1 MKEIAEAQEDLRNI
15 QRAVDKVNMD
25 DDAIDEGI
33 AFDKQYPELREMMD
47 NWTTVNQNMID
58 NMEFSGIISKKRA
71 ETLRNIKDYVPW
83 YRIQDDAKDV
93 HSAQGVRSFT
103 NVGREKTFKEGTTE
117 LEIDDIVDNMIHNV
131 MMLTRNSMRNYA
143 ANRVALEYADR
154 NEKGKLQVFPT
165 EDREKGIFN
174 ILANGRRINIR
185 IADPLLAESV
195 MGLENIQIPMEGI
208 MRYFANGLRWSVT
221 INPVFQVKQLF
232 MDAPTA
238 ALVTGVKNPFALWSG
253 VFGGFIRALKPTDPI
268 VDLLKSYGIGGY
280 RSSSRTPEHEL
291 KQEIGILNKNYF
303 DKAIKILDQ
312 ISDASD
318 YSQRVSIYK
327 RVLEETKSDDFPE
340 GDMMQAIVQAN
351 NIIDFQKKGSGK
363 TAQFLTRTVS
373 FMNAYAQQIDVLAQ
387 ALSGKGLKGL
397 KRRKA
402 YERLAITGGL
412 LAGVT
417 MLYCMA
423 VGADD
428 EYQKMDDQTKIRN
441 FVIPKSLTSK
451 IGMDHAVMLPMSTS
465 AAFFFKAVPE
475 MLYNKIM
482 NQGTKNHVDNTRLR
496 VALGRAAVD
505 SLLGPTPFPTG
516 IKPFAEIGLN
526 YSFFTGGTV
535 TPKGMEKLDPSRQY
549 TNTTSEL
556 GKIISK
562 LSGRVLN
569 PIEADHVMRGL
580 GGTIAAVAMWGSNL
594 FSGDRPEAEA
604 KANPLYG
611 SFIAADVPRG
621 REDIFYDL
629 QERADRAM
637 ETYKDLQRKQHPKEA
652 KAWFD
657 ENKDL
662 IIASGFT
669 TAASTSLKSINAEI
683 RRLSDVPAEK
693 MSAEEKRK
701 EINYYKNKKNDILE
715 QTIKFR
721 LKAGL

>member
-1 MKEIAEAQEDLRNI
+1 
-15 QRAVDKVNMD
+15 
-25 DDAIDEGI
+25 
-33 AFDKQYPELREMMD
+33 
-47 NWTTVNQNMID
+47 
-58 NMEFSGIISKKRA
+58 
-71 ETLRNIKDYVPW
+71 
-83 YRIQDDAKDV
+83 
-93 HSAQGVRSFT
+93 
-103 NVGREKTFKEGTTE
+103 
-117 LEIDDIVDNMIHNV
+117 
-131 MMLTRNSMRNYA
+131 
-143 ANRVALEYADR
+143 
-154 NEKGKLQVFPT
+154 
-165 EDREKGIFN
+165 
-174 ILANGRRINIR
+174 
-185 IADPLLAESV
+185 
-195 MGLENIQIPMEGI
+195 
-208 MRYFANGLRWSVT
+208 
-221 INPVFQVKQLF
+221 

-238 ALVTGVKNPFALWSG
+238 ALVTGVKNPFALWAG

-303 DKAIKILDQ
+303 FRAIKILDQ

-327 RVLEETKSDDFPE
+327 RVLAET
-340 GDMMQAIVQAN
+340 GDQMQAIIQAN
-351 NIIDFQKKGSGK
+351 NVIDFQKKGSGA
-363 TAQFLTRTVS
+363 TAQLLTRTVS

-397 KRRKA
+397 KRRQA
-402 YERLAITGGL
+402 YTRLAITGGL
-412 LAGVT
+412 LASVSL
-417 MLYCMA
+417 LYCMA
-423 VGADD
+423 VGDDD
-428 EYQKMDDQTKIRN
+428 EYQKMDDQTKMRN
-441 FVIPKSLTSK
+441 FVIPKSLTST
-451 IGMDHAVMLPMSTS
+451 IGMDHAIMLPMSTS

-475 MLYNKIM
+475 MLYNKIV
-482 NQGTKNHVDNTRLR
+482 NQGTKNHVDMTRLTT
-496 VALGRAAVD
+496 ALRKAAVD

-516 IKPFAEIGLN
+516 AKPFVEIGLN
-526 YSFFTGGTV
+526 YNFFTGGTV

-562 LSGRVLN
+562 LSGGTLN
-569 PIEADHVMRGL
+569 PIEADHIMRGL
-580 GGTIAAVAMWGSNL
+580 GGTIAATAMWGSNL
-594 FSGDRPEAEA
+594 FSGDRPAAEA
-604 KANPLYG
+604 KSNPLYG
-611 SFIAADVPRG
+611 SFVAADVPRG

-669 TAASTSLKSINAEI
+669 TAAATSLKSVNSEI
-683 RRLSDVPAEK
+683 RRLSDLPAEK
-693 MSAEEKRK
+693 MSAQEKRDK
-701 EINYYKNKKNDILE
+701 INYYKNKKNDILE